1 MMVVCICWCKLWK
14 LNYNAWNEQ
23 YKNWDSAGTC
33 FGETDFEG
41 EKFKYPG
48 ENGVKDITVH

>member
-1 MMVVCICWCKLWK
+1 MHG
-14 LNYNAWNEQ
+14 LNNI
-23 YKNWDSAGTC
+23 KNRDSAGTC

-48 ENGVKDITVH
+48 ENSVRDITVHKSVYLAGFLLQN